1 MARACAWARIRADV
15 SRRVG
20 DAAKKSAR
28 RAAST
33 RATSGDDASSSS
45 SSSSSGRWEEL
56 EQIYLC
62 VFDLDDPEREAIY
75 TTSRRDDDRAVNA
88 FVCFETMDD
97 ALRAAM
103 AISEVARDM
112 PAVDSAP
119 PAALTLLS
127 MSAGYEVEF
136 VPRGAPFEVPSTII
150 DETTTIGRDDLAMSA
165 DDLAAY
171 LSGGG
176 RAASADDESVE
187 DDAESLRSARA
198 EAAMAMRDALRA
210 PARRVRDATASSAR
224 APVAGARTY
233 IFSAKSAVAAILA
246 AARAKSAGEDRGT

>member
-1 MARACAWARIRADV
+1 MARACSAALARADV
-15 SRRVG
+15 RRVG
-20 DAAKKSAR
+20 DATTTRDSR
-28 RAAST
+28 RVVST
-33 RATSGDDASSSS
+33 RATSGGDASS

-75 TTSRRDDDRAVNA
+75 TTSRRDGDHAVNA
-88 FVCFETMDD
+88 FVCFETLED

-127 MSAGYEVEF
+127 MSAGYDVEF

-150 DETTTIGRDDLAMSA
+150 DETTTIGRDDLALSA

-176 RAASADDESVE
+176 RASSADDESVE
-187 DDAESLRSARA
+187 DDEESLRSARA

-210 PARRVRDATASSAR
+210 PVRRVRDATASSAR

-233 IFSAKSAVAAILA
+233 IFGAKSAVAAILA
-246 AARAKSAGEDRGT
+246 AARAKSTGEDRGT

>member
-15 SRRVG
+15 RRRVG

-171 LSGGG
+171 LSGG

-187 DDAESLRSARA
+187 DDAESIRSARA

-233 IFSAKSAVAAILA
+233 IFSAKSAVASILA